1 MATITQST
9 QDTAATMAGPSF
21 DLDVNKWFK
30 EQVFSSIWRILFAAF
45 LIGINLLAIQGGFNA
60 EPVGLSFNLA
70 PNGQVTPVGNII
82 LFLTNGAFLT
92 TVILILWGAGA
103 VAVAY
108 SAGRHHWPGITQ
120 WLKDSLY
127 NSFFGALTTLF
138 LTIVIVFSIRALL
151 SWAVFG
157 AEFRSDPE
165 SVAILRDS
173 TPGAIWGVVISNIG
187 LLAVG
192 IYPSGAIWRVW
203 ASLGL
208 ILVLGILSILAWGWG
223 SPLKAWRKWLV
234 WAWLLSMFLIYWFLG
249 GIRDAATGPL
259 QYVPT
264 ARWGGFMLT
273 AIITVFGIVFSFPI
287 GVLLALGR
295 RSQSRG
301 VPVLWLWGAL
311 ALLLY
316 WVFFGFP
323 DEDVTLNIPLLFQTP
338 PLWTVTVSPLTYA
351 ALIAFIVIGACW
363 LVSYFL
369 GGNLIKTFSVLFI
382 ELIRGVPFITVLFM
396 ANIMIPIFLPR
407 NIEID
412 NLLRV
417 MIGVI
422 LFTAA
427 YLAEDVRGGLQA
439 IPKGQY
445 EAAEAI
451 GLSSFHAMWFIIL
464 PQALRA
470 VIPALVGGFIGLFKD
485 TSLVAIVG
493 LTDFLRMG
501 QAAVAQPGWLGLAA
515 EVYLFVSLVYWFF
528 CFLMSRASLRIERTL
543 GVGQR

>member
-1 MATITQST
+1 
-9 QDTAATMAGPSF
+9 
-21 DLDVNKWFK
+21 
-30 EQVFSSIWRILFAAF
+30 
-45 LIGINLLAIQGGFNA
+45 
-60 EPVGLSFNLA
+60 
-70 PNGQVTPVGNII
+70 
-82 LFLTNGAFLT
+82 
-92 TVILILWGAGA
+92 
-103 VAVAY
+103 
-108 SAGRHHWPGITQ
+108 
-120 WLKDSLY
+120 
-127 NSFFGALTTLF
+127 
-138 LTIVIVFSIRALL
+138 
-151 SWAVFG
+151 
-157 AEFRSDPE
+157 
-165 SVAILRDS
+165 
-173 TPGAIWGVVISNIG
+173 
-187 LLAVG
+187 
-192 IYPSGAIWRVW
+192 
-203 ASLGL
+203 
-208 ILVLGILSILAWGWG
+208 LGILSILAWGWC

-249 GIRDAATGPL
+249 GIRGNATGPL
-259 QYVPT
+259 QFVPT
-264 ARWGGFMLT
+264 ARWGGFLLT
-273 AIITVFGIVFSFPI
+273 AIITVFGIVLSFPI

-295 RSQSRG
+295 RSQTRG

-311 ALLLY
+311 VLLLY
-316 WVFFGFP
+316 WILFGFP

-338 PLWTVTVSPLTYA
+338 PLWTIIVSPLTYA
-351 ALIAFIVIGACW
+351 ALIALIVIGACW

-396 ANIMIPIFLPR
+396 ANVMIPIFLPR

-422 LFTAA
+422 MFTAA

-501 QAAVAQPGWLGLAA
+501 QAALAQPGWLGLAA
-515 EVYLFVSLVYWFF
+515 EVYLFISLVYWFF